1 MVFLLKIKR
10 RVLSALL
17 VFCFVLSIPFQASA
31 EEVVSAQKVKLK
43 LTYVD
48 IPFYENVNLV
58 RSETVDSA
66 KVEVFDRKTGEL
78 LNTYRETI
86 EKQQKKSNINS
97 ITSGDY
103 YIVTT
108 TNDRTDGPNG
118 TQAVTRLTVKMNVYS
133 SGGFRQINSIE
144 SKTMAVVNSGGF
156 TLESVDTVAISATG
170 SFPTTEVRANG
181 TGVITKKMTY
191 TSLWDFSAGLS
202 AWKMAEFNITYQ
214 DSTAKEFYARKPISV
229 SLNYSLY

>member
-1 MVFLLKIKR
+1 LLKFKR
-10 RVLSALL
+10 TVLTALTVL
-17 VFCFVLSIPFQASA
+17 CFVLSIPFQASA
-31 EEVVSAQKVKLK
+31 EEVVSTQKVKLK

-48 IPFYENVNLV
+48 IPFSESVSLV
-58 RSETVDSA
+58 RSETIDSA
-66 KVEVFDRKTGEL
+66 KVEVIDTKTGIL

-86 EKQQKKSNINS
+86 EKQQQKKSNINY

-108 TNDRTDGPNG
+108 TSDRTNGPSG

-170 SFPTTEVRANG
+170 SFPTTGIRANG
-181 TGVITKKMTY
+181 TGVIRKK
-191 TSLWDFSAGLS
+191 
-202 AWKMAEFNITYQ
+202 
-214 DSTAKEFYARKPISV
+214 
-229 SLNYSLY
+229 